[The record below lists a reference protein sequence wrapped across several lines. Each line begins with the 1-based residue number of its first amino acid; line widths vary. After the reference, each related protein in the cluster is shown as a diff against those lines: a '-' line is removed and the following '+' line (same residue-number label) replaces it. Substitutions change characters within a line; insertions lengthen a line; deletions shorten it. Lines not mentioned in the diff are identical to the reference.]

1 MAKKNKIDFEK
12 EFENFEEES
21 LKDIQENCEDTGS
34 VELNLDN
41 ETGEDVNNQCDC
53 EQCEQ
58 ENNESYYLNLAQ
70 RVQAEFDNYRKRTRQ
85 AELDAK
91 EKGRIE
97 AVLELLPIVDSL
109 DNAKKIA
116 LNEETQDAINIIE
129 KQLYQC
135 FDKLGVKKMNS
146 LGATFDANVHNA
158 IMVGQDESHEDDVII
173 QVFQEGFTM
182 NDKVIR
188 YAMVQ
193 VNKR

>member
-12 EFENFEEES
+12 EFENFEEETLNS
-21 LKDIQENCEDTGS
+21 QNFEDTGS
-34 VELNLDN
+34 EQIN
-41 ETGEDVNNQCDC
+41 E
-53 EQCEQ
+53 EQ
-58 ENNESYYLNLAQ
+58 ETCENNNTCACEECVDNSKELYYLGLAQ

-85 AELDAK
+85 AEIDAK
-91 EKGRIE
+91 EKGKID

-116 LNEETQDAINIIE
+116 LSEESKDAINIIE

-135 FDKLGVKKMNS
+135 FDKLNVKKMNS
-146 LGATFDANVHNA
+146 LNAPFDAKLHNA
-158 IMVGQDESHEDDVII
+158 ILVGQDDSFEDDTII

-193 VNKR
+193 VNKK

>member
-1 MAKKNKIDFEK
+1 MPDFEAADCASQECCECEK
-12 EFENFEEES
+12 ES
-21 LKDIQENCEDTGS
+21 K
-34 VELNLDN
+34 
-41 ETGEDVNNQCDC
+41 ET
-53 EQCEQ
+53 
-58 ENNESYYLNLAQ
+58 YYLNLAQ

-85 AELDAK
+85 AEIDAK
-91 EKGRIE
+91 NQGKID

-116 LNEETQDAINIIE
+116 LSEETLDAINIIE

-135 FDKLGVKKMNS
+135 FDKLNVKKMNS
-146 LGATFDANVHNA
+146 LNAPFDANIHNA
-158 IMVGQDESHEDDVII
+158 IMVGQDETLEDDTVM

-193 VNKR
+193 VNKK

>member
-12 EFENFEEES
+12 EFENFEEET
-21 LKDIQENCEDTGS
+21 LNKNTENIEDTGS
-34 VELNLDN
+34 AQINTEF
-41 ETGEDVNNQCDC
+41 ETC
-53 EQCEQ
+53 EN
-58 ENNESYYLNLAQ
+58 NNESCECEECKEESKEMYYLGLAQ

-85 AELDAK
+85 AEIDAK
-91 EKGRIE
+91 EKGKID

-116 LNEETQDAINIIE
+116 LSEEALDAINIIE

-135 FDKLGVKKMNS
+135 FDKLNVKKMNS
-146 LGATFDANVHNA
+146 LYAPFDANIHNA
-158 IMVGQDESHEDDVII
+158 ILVGQDETLEDNTVM

-193 VNKR
+193 VNKK

>member
-12 EFENFEEES
+12 EFENFEEET
-21 LKDIQENCEDTGS
+21 LNKNTENFEDTGTS
-34 VELNLDN
+34 QINTDFDSCGSDKETCACEECKEESKEL
-41 ETGEDVNNQCDC
+41 
-53 EQCEQ
+53 
-58 ENNESYYLNLAQ
+58 YYLGLAQ

-85 AELDAK
+85 AEIDAK
-91 EKGRIE
+91 EKGKID

-116 LNEETQDAINIIE
+116 LSEESKDAINIIE

-135 FDKLGVKKMNS
+135 FDKLNVKKMNS
-146 LGATFDANVHNA
+146 LNAPFDAKLHNA
-158 IMVGQDESHEDDVII
+158 ILVGQDDSLEDDTIM

-193 VNKR
+193 VNKK